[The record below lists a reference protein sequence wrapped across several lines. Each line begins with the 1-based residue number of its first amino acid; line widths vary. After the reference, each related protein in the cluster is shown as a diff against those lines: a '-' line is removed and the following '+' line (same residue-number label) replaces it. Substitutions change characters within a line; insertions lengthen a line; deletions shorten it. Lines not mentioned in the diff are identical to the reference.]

1 MPLRNAQPTK
11 FKPRGVVDSWDGMN
25 IIPGGM
31 GSLQN
36 LIPDPS
42 TPSAFQCRPAM
53 NVISNFS
60 GFSSPGVV
68 SQALTI
74 NGFVYGFIASSR
86 NSGYDEPFVY
96 NITSNTFLTV
106 QGITSSNVPATPSST
121 GTWVPPSMA
130 VLGSFIAATH
140 PGFNGT
146 NGYFGFFDVSG
157 FSNTSTLGDITS
169 GSPTVTGNFPIVGV
183 MPGYKISG
191 TGIPANTR
199 VVNVS
204 NVTQTTTGNTHS
216 NTTVDNV
223 PVVIPVGS
231 QIAGTG
237 IPSGAYVTAI
247 SGAGPYSLT
256 ISQAATATAT
266 GITLYGTG
274 TTITMSANATSTT
287 NALSI
292 TVAGGTTT
300 SPLWSSVNASM
311 NGLTAV
317 PTAVTLFY
325 SRFYFSV
332 ANTLQYTDTLSLNRT
347 QASQSL
353 TAGDS
358 SAITALSLFTLTT
371 TTQGILQG
379 LLAFKSNTVFQVTGD
394 VALNTLAINS
404 LNTAAG
410 TVSPNSVV
418 PTPDGVFFM
427 APDGIRVVQADG
439 TVSEPDGDLRLPF
452 LGAEYASRVNASYNS
467 DVYRICVQNINVAN
481 APWQEYW
488 YDIGREIWTGPHT
501 CQQDIALP
509 YGAGFICFS
518 HLYPATMYTSYVTQ
532 ISGSSFTENG
542 TALSWIFQTAP
553 IGEDDSMYV
562 NTVNETTVNMAFLS
576 GAPSVT
582 CTASDES
589 QGVMATASVVAPSVV
604 QSLWGTLVWGAGIWY
619 GKQYGIRPHLIPWTN
634 PLIFTKIIFQATAT
648 SVLGFKISNLRFMVQ
663 LVDYMSP
670 L

>member
-31 GSLQN
+31 QSLQN

-53 NVISNFS
+53 QSISTFG
-60 GFSSPGVV
+60 GFSSPGFVP
-68 SQALTI
+68 QALAI
-74 NGFVYGFIASSR
+74 NGFVYGFVASSR
-86 NSGYDEPFVY
+86 NPGYDEPFVY
-96 NITSNTFLTV
+96 NISSNTFLTV
-106 QGITSSNVPATPSST
+106 QGITSTNVPASQAST
-121 GTWVPPSMA
+121 GTWTPPSMA

-140 PGFNGT
+140 PGFNGS

-157 FSNTSTLGDITS
+157 FTNTSTLGDIIS
-169 GSPTVTGNFPIVGV
+169 GSATVTGNFPIAGV

-199 VVNVS
+199 VLNVA
-204 NVTQTTTGNTHS
+204 NVTETATGNTHS

-247 SGAGPYSLT
+247 SGTGPYSLT

-274 TTITMSANATSTT
+274 TTITMSANATATT

-292 TVAGGTTT
+292 TVAGGTAT
-300 SPLWSSVNASM
+300 SPLWSSVNTTM
-311 NGLTAV
+311 NGLTAI

-332 ANTLQYTDTLSLNRT
+332 GNTLQYTDTLSLNRT

-394 VALNTLAINS
+394 AALNTLAINS

-410 TVSPNSVV
+410 TIAPGSVV

-427 APDGIRVVQADG
+427 APDGIRIVQADG

-452 LGAEYASRVNASYNS
+452 LGAVYPSRVNGSYNS
-467 DVYRICVQNINVAN
+467 DVYRICVQNGNKAN
-481 APWQEYW
+481 SPWEEYW

-501 CQQDIALP
+501 CQQDVALP

-518 HLYPATMYTSYVTQ
+518 HINPATMYTSYVTQ
-532 ISGSSFTENG
+532 VSGSSFTENG
-542 TALSWIFQTAP
+542 SALSWYFTTSP
-553 IGEDDSMYV
+553 IGEDDSMYI
-562 NTVNETTVNMAFLS
+562 NTVNETTLNMAFAS

-582 CTASDES
+582 CTSSDES
-589 QGVMATASVVAPSVV
+589 QGVLATATAPSPSSL
-604 QSLWGTLVWGAGIWY
+604 QSLWGTLIWGAGLWY
-619 GKQYGIRPHLIPWTN
+619 GLQYGIRPHLIPWTN
-634 PLIFTKIIFQATAT
+634 PLVFTKMVFQATAA
-648 SVLGFKISNLRFMVQ
+648 SSLGFKISNLRFMVQ
-663 LVDYMSP
+663 LADYMP
-670 L
+670 MP